1 MAVYRSVPLAGQNES
16 WPNSEERCH
25 YVRAL
30 NKVEGGPRP
39 AVIMMIIKEEEIR
52 VLCLPHAGAGASF
65 FSPWHSLAGPNILI
79 EPIQLPGREERIDE
93 EPYTDIRMAVR
104 RIVDELFDAQ
114 YPPARVALFGHSF
127 GAVMAFELARALQS
141 QPGLTV
147 LHLFVS
153 GSPGPQATRENR
165 ATGLSDDEFLGRVEE
180 FAGYRHPAF
189 EHPELRELILPTLRA
204 DVQMHE
210 NYAPLSAEPLDV
222 PITSLRGAADTL
234 VSAAEAATWRDAT
247 RGEFEL
253 VEFAGGHM
261 YMLDRGAELLAELAD
276 RLLPFEMTMTRAAFP
291 WLTRP

>member
-1 MAVYRSVPLAGQNES
+1 
-16 WPNSEERCH
+16 
-25 YVRAL
+25 
-30 NKVEGGPRP
+30 
-39 AVIMMIIKEEEIR
+39 MMIIKEEKEIR

-93 EPYTDIRMAVR
+93 EPYTDIRLAVR
-104 RIVDELFDAQ
+104 SIVDELFDAELFDAELFDAE

-127 GAVMAFELARALQS
+127 GAVLAFELARALQS

-165 ATGLSDDEFLGRVEE
+165 ATGLSDEEFLGRVEE

-276 RLLPFEMTMTRAAFP
+276 RLLPFEMTMTGAAFP
-291 WLTRP
+291 GLTQP

>member
-1 MAVYRSVPLAGQNES
+1 MRSYS
-16 WPNSEERCH
+16 W
-25 YVRAL
+25 
-30 NKVEGGPRP
+30 
-39 AVIMMIIKEEEIR
+39 VIMMIIEEKRIR

-79 EPIQLPGREERIDE
+79 EPIQLPGREERIEE
-93 EPYTDIRMAVR
+93 EPYTDIRMAVQS
-104 RIVDELFDAQ
+104 IVDELFDAELFDAQ
-114 YPPARVALFGHSF
+114 YPPAPIALFGHSF
-127 GAVMAFELARALQS
+127 GAVLAFELARALQRQS
-141 QPGLTV
+141 MLTV

-153 GSPGPQATRENR
+153 GSPGPQATRQNR

-247 RGEFEL
+247 RSEFEL

-276 RLLPFEMTMTRAAFP
+276 RLLPFEMTMTGAAFP
-291 WLTRP
+291 RLTQP